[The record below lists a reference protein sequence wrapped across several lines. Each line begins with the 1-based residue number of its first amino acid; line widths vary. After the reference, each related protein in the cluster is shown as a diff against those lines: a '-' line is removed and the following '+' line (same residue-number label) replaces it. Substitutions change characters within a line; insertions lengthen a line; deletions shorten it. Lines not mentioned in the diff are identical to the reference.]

1 MSSRADLLQLGVRL
15 QRFLPVGSVQGLLGV
30 GLLARLRARKYRG
43 PALLVVRVTGS
54 SEPRLAQ
61 AA

>member
-1 MSSRADLLQLGVRL
+1 MSSLADRPQLGVRL
-15 QRFLPVGSVQGLLGV
+15 QRFLPVGSVQGLLRV
-30 GLLARLRARKYRG
+30 VLLVRLRACKYRD